1 MASMARWIGWTA
13 NGRLKSSD
21 ASTRPV
27 KLKASVVPVA
37 AWNHRPSDEV
47 PPMATSR

>member
-1 MASMARWIGWTA
+1 MA

-21 ASTRPV
+21 ATTRPV
-27 KLKASVVPVA
+27 KLNASVVPVA
-37 AWNHRPSDEV
+37 AWNQCPMDEV